1 MHDDLLYDV
10 AIIEI
15 LNNGNNLFK
24 LRTWNIV
31 PDYRNPV
38 CQIRLQGSDKL
49 VERVFTIQFLAR
61 KCHIHVFLVFRM
73 VLQTIQGIK

>member
-10 AIIEI
+10 AIIKI

-24 LRTWNIV
+24 LHTWNIV

-38 CQIRLQGSDKL
+38 CQIRLQSSDKL
-49 VERVFTIQFLAR
+49 AARVFTTTGLTKEVPSPCFLD
-61 KCHIHVFLVFRM
+61 F
-73 VLQTIQGIK
+73 